1 MNVYHR
7 STWIW
12 TLPLTFF
19 IIGLVNMIVGFSIHS
34 KMPGNSMQTF
44 TYILGGIF
52 VLAAL
57 FIAVYI
63 FMAGIREERFEEN
76 AIHGV
81 ATIISREQ
89 TGLFFN
95 NQPQV
100 RFLLDISAPGR
111 EQYQV
116 EHKEIVSLL
125 DLGTVSP
132 GAKFPVL
139 IDRDNGK
146 KIKMIFSG
154 N

>member
-1 MNVYHR
+1 M
-7 STWIW
+7 
-12 TLPLTFF
+12 
-19 IIGLVNMIVGFSIHS
+19 IGLVNIIVGYTIHS
-34 KMPGNSMQTF
+34 KMPGNSMQAF
-44 TYILGGIF
+44 TIVLGGIF

-63 FMAGIREERFEEN
+63 FMAGIKEDQFEEN
-76 AIHGV
+76 ALRGV
-81 ATIISREQ
+81 ATIVSREQ

-100 RFLLDISAPGR
+100 RFVLDISVPGR

-116 EHKEIVSLL
+116 EHKEIVSLF
-125 DLGTVSP
+125 DLGTVSQ

-139 IDRDNGK
+139 VDRDNEK